1 MRRAQFEW
9 SGRCSNAPLLWQV
22 LAQRS
27 GVLFSDPY
35 LAVPHLP
42 GERSN
47 SSGVDDLKLT
57 EMIRLQRRTF
67 DVGRRREIIWD
78 IQRQLAEQ
86 VFHSMARQRRSW
98 QPARATC
105 GTSRPTSAGTWVVA
119 SWPRA

>member
-1 MRRAQFEW
+1 MTPNEETVECPKCGARIRLTPEQADYDELIVNCPRCGEPNS
-9 SGRCSNAPLLWQV
+9 SGSDRCSNAPLLWQV

-27 GVLFSDPY
+27 GVLFPDPY

-67 DVGRRREIIWD
+67 DVGRRRDIIWD
-78 IQRQLAEQ
+78 IQRNLAE
-86 VFHSMARQRRSW
+86 
-98 QPARATC
+98 
-105 GTSRPTSAGTWVVA
+105 
-119 SWPRA
+119 